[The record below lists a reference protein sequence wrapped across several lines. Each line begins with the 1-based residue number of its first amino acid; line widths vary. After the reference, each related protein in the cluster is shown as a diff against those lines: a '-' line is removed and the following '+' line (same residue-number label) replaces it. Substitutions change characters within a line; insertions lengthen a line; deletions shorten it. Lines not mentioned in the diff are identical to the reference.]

1 MLRRNEHKKSGFVF
15 LVFMFSLFLSFQW
28 TSAQELPITKEEIYT
43 NAYKTALANGT
54 IGSNE
59 RAMLKTIQSTLKLS
73 DQEVANIIVQIQV
86 DTGYVDQ
93 SGRWLLVAQN
103 MIYGA
108 SVYGWMIPDVLG
120 AKDNKW
126 YVGSEMISLAG
137 AFYLTYV
144 YTKNME
150 LSHSRAQ
157 MIRLGSLLGLRYGF
171 GASTIFDLDKNDR
184 KAWELAVMTSIPLGA
199 FAGDY
204 LFRKWK
210 PSHGQSW
217 TLTLGAGI
225 GAYTT
230 MQLHYIF
237 DEPPNEP
244 DCPEN
249 MDWDE
254 WEESDEYHSWEK
266 KYDKWQPLNTIIELA
281 GYPVGMYLVRHFWR
295 EKSHSVGDAVMLTQ
309 GAISGSFYG
318 VMLAQL
324 LGADFDN
331 PKWQLFPVAGVS
343 LGTVLMDKYIDGVDY
358 SLGQGV
364 VSTLG
369 TISGISFMA
378 GICVITEIKD
388 EKAMSALMIAGGISG
403 LYLTNKIFN
412 LEKEKSHTVKDKDFS
427 LMVAP
432 SVQVS
437 REKGR
442 TIPGF
447 SLVAIF

>member
-1 MLRRNEHKKSGFVF
+1 
-15 LVFMFSLFLSFQW
+15 MFSLFLSFQW
-28 TSAQELPITKEEIYT
+28 TSAQELSITKEEIYR
-43 NAYKTALANGT
+43 NAYKTAVANGT

-59 RAMLKTIQSTLKLS
+59 RAMLNTIQSTLNLS
-73 DQEVANIIVQIQV
+73 DRDVANIVAQIQL
-86 DTGYVDQ
+86 DTGYIDQ
-93 SGRWLLVAQN
+93 SGRWLLVFQN
-103 MIYGA
+103 MIYGSA
-108 SVYGWMIPDVLG
+108 IYGWMIPDVLG
-120 AKDNKW
+120 AKDEKW
-126 YVGSEMISLAG
+126 YIGSEMISLAG
-137 AFYLTYV
+137 SFYLTYI
-144 YTKNME
+144 YTKKLE

-184 KAWELAVMTSIPLGA
+184 NAWELAVMSAIPIGA
-199 FAGDY
+199 YMGDR
-204 LFRKWK
+204 LFKRWQ

-217 TLTLGAGI
+217 TLTLGAGV
-225 GAYTT
+225 GAFTT
-230 MQLHYIF
+230 MQLHNIF
-237 DEPPNEP
+237 DEMPEEP
-244 DCPEN
+244 DCPAN

-254 WEESDEYHSWEK
+254 WENNDEYRSWEK
-266 KYDKWQPLNTIIELA
+266 KYDKWRRLNTIIELA

-318 VMLAQL
+318 VMLARL

-331 PKWQLFPVAGVS
+331 PKWQLFPVTGMT
-343 LGTVLMDKYIDGVDY
+343 LGAVLMDKYIAGYDY
-358 SLGQGV
+358 TLGQGV

-378 GICVITEIKD
+378 GLSVITEIKD
-388 EKAMSALMIAGGISG
+388 EKVMSALMIAGGISG

-412 LEKEKSHTVKDKDFS
+412 FKKEKSPAALKEDLS

-432 SVQVS
+432 SIQVD